1 MSNLNDSINI
11 TRQDVVWNPVVKNKN
26 NIPLVK
32 IPRKNK
38 WPPML
43 PNYVEVTHN
52 VYFLISVFLVLT
64 IIYEIIEFKDKQ
76 IK

>member
-11 TRQDVVWNPVVKNKN
+11 TRQDVVWNPVVKHKN

-32 IPRKNK
+32 IPRTNK